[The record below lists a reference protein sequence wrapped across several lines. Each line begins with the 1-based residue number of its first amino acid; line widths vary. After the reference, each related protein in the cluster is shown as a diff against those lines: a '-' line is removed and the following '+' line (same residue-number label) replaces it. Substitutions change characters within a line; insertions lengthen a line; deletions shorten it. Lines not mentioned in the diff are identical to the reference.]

1 MKQNSS
7 IKIVHITNNNNDPKV
22 VNSYYENKTPI
33 FIKLYADWCGHCKT
47 LAPIWSELEQEAK
60 RKFQGQNLAIVS
72 IENET
77 FENFKNNQ
85 MDEFYDNVLAKVTGY
100 PTIGAII
107 NKKFIAYTGERT
119 SEAMLDFISN
129 KVIGTSTGTKS
140 GTGTGTSTS
149 NNIKSSNSKVKQDG
163 GKKTRKSKS
172 RKSKSRKAKSRRKH
186 KTRAKKGRKTI

>member
-129 KVIGTSTGTKS
+129 KVIGTSTGT
-140 GTGTGTSTS
+140 GTSTS